1 MSGKGFRA
9 FGGNSGSR
17 SWTAF
22 RAAEMGQGSMHP
34 VSVPR
39 AGEAA
44 DALCEV
50 LSRLKWRRRRFTGQT
65 VQTTPE

>member
-9 FGGNSGSR
+9 FGGNGGSR

-22 RAAEMGQGSMHP
+22 RKAEMGQGSTHP